1 MFLSLFLK
9 TCVIRIIAVL
19 LSLLILASCGI
30 QNQPVNFSSS
40 KPTPSTTSILKGNL
54 NQSLTLNQT
63 GLSVNKAGLHLD
75 VVDGVQCP
83 LDMPQSS
90 PDNLG
95 RSVSELGGTANNL
108 VLAANRLTYDSY
120 ELQQIKDYLGNI
132 NPTGMQV
139 PNTLNWVLGGPIGTG
154 RPFQVDGSPAG
165 YFVGC
170 GFSMQITNTSQ
181 SIIQIANV
189 GLKLNAAAQQN
200 TYQYRLIDVC
210 TVVPTNC
217 RFGGIP
223 GGCSFSVATIQI
235 SQGPANRVFSAA
247 PIAANPSCGELTL
260 NPGEEKGLF
269 VFIASSQNLIY
280 SVTPQFVLISSEG
293 QSTVTLS
300 EMTSTLVFANNSQ
313 FTCYG
318 LQGDTFVA
326 ESQLPA
332 TALCI

>member
-1 MFLSLFLK
+1 MFLSPFLK
-9 TCVIRIIAVL
+9 TCVTRIIAVL

-30 QNQPVNFSSS
+30 QNQPVSFSSS
-40 KPTPSTTSILKGNL
+40 KPTPSTTSTSKKNL
-54 NQSLTLNQT
+54 SQSLTLNQT
-63 GLSVNKAGLHLD
+63 GLSINKAGLHLD

-95 RSVSELGGTANNL
+95 QSVFEIGGTANNL
-108 VLAANRLTYDSY
+108 VLATNRLTYDSY
-120 ELQQIKDYLGNI
+120 ELQQIKDYLAN
-132 NPTGMQV
+132 TGTQV
-139 PNTLNWVLGGPIGTG
+139 PSTLRWVLGGPIGTG
-154 RPFQVDGSPAG
+154 RPFPLTGSPTG

-189 GLKLNAAAQQN
+189 GLKLNAAPQQN
-200 TYQYRLIDVC
+200 TYQYHLIDAC
-210 TVVPTNC
+210 TLVRIRCV
-217 RFGGIP
+217 FGGVP
-223 GGCSFSVATIQI
+223 GPCNFSVATIHI
-235 SQGPANRVFSAA
+235 SQGSANKVFSAA
-247 PIAANPSCGELTL
+247 PVAANPSCGELTL
-260 NPGEEKGLF
+260 NPGEEKGLY

-280 SVTPQFVLISSEG
+280 SVTPQFVLSSSEG

-300 EMTSTLVFANNSQ
+300 EMTSTLALANNSQ